1 MVANLPRQDQQQL
14 CPCNAGTH
22 PHRNCLHLVY
32 ISLTLGVLVLLSHT
46 TRDSNRA
53 KGHAWLSP
61 KQFSVWCSSDSP
73 SSQNQTMMGWCQLNT
88 CCQNAELQ
96 TQALLFMH
104 QEAKHPSSH
113 RVTRRGTSRNC
124 LIICIH
130 HPATAGQAYLLQLL
144 LWLPSPLLQA
154 WVIESQLNL
163 PSPGRGLSEDEVI
176 LPSLLQVLY
185 HANMH

>member
-14 CPCNAGTH
+14 CPCNAATH

-32 ISLTLGVLVLLSHT
+32 VSLTLGVLVLFSHT

-73 SSQNQTMMGWCQLNT
+73 SSQNQTVMGWCQLNT

-113 RVTRRGTSRNC
+113 RVTRRGTSCNC
-124 LIICIH
+124 VWLSVFIIQQQQDKPICFSSSF
-130 HPATAGQAYLLQLL
+130 GFLLPCSKL
-144 LWLPSPLLQA
+144 
-154 WVIESQLNL
+154 
-163 PSPGRGLSEDEVI
+163 G
-176 LPSLLQVLY
+176 
-185 HANMH
+185 